1 MKALIILTFL
11 FMHPL
16 HMTLTSI
23 NQVSGTDSLRVLVKM
38 NYDLFIRDYQTI
50 DDDRNVDI
58 YRNKPFPQSF
68 AYSYLQ
74 TKIAIYIDNKLLY
87 GKLLSMD
94 VTGGEISINLLYRL
108 EKKPKKIKVR
118 NTFLTSL
125 YSDAE
130 NYTMITIGNM
140 EEDIKM
146 TSDDTEKTFKIK

>member
-1 MKALIILTFL
+1 
-11 FMHPL
+11 
-16 HMTLTSI
+16 MTLTSI

>member
-1 MKALIILTFL
+1 
-11 FMHPL
+11 MHPL

-38 NYDLFIRDYQTI
+38 NYDLFIRDYQTV

>member
-1 MKALIILTFL
+1 
-11 FMHPL
+11 MHPL